1 MPRRSARSLVSLAAR
16 FVLLA
21 LACTFARAARADK
34 TRPTVVIVC
43 PPDDRFGLRVRAELD
58 SLGFQTVVTGEEAGP
73 ASRVSLEGAARR
85 AHAIAA
91 IRGVPAD
98 GGVDVWIADRVT
110 GKTVLR
116 HVESEPGSPD
126 REAAL
131 AIRAVE
137 LLRASMLE
145 TSLPRRPPGEV
156 PAGVEIRE
164 RLQVP
169 ALARS
174 VPPEVRVAVG
184 LASVAWSPGGFGTA
198 SSFALDLGV
207 MPSEHVGVFA
217 TGAASLTSP
226 EIRNP
231 ALGSATLS
239 LVVAG
244 VGARFVFT
252 PRESTWEPFADAGV
266 AAVLLRSQGTG
277 ASAGL
282 VVGVATGA
290 AAAPFTRVGL
300 AFAATPSV
308 RIRADLLVGVIGQ
321 GVSVQIGD
329 KPAASW
335 GLPFLLPS
343 LGIDLGAF

>member
-1 MPRRSARSLVSLAAR
+1 VRRGRSLLVAAAPL
-16 FVLLA
+16 LLA
-21 LACTFARAARADK
+21 LACAFARTARADK
-34 TRPTVVIVC
+34 PRPTVVIVC
-43 PPDDRFGLRVRAELD
+43 PPDDRFGLRVRAELEA
-58 SLGFQTVVTGEEAGP
+58 LGFKTVVTGEEAAP
-73 ASRVSLEGAARR
+73 ASRASLEGAARR

-116 HVESEPGSPD
+116 HVEGEPASAD

-156 PAGVEIRE
+156 PAEREIRE
-164 RLQVP
+164 QLQVP
-169 ALARS
+169 ALAHS
-174 VPPEVRVAVG
+174 VPPDVRVAVG
-184 LASVAWSPGGFGTA
+184 LASVAWSPGGFGPA
-198 SSFALDLGV
+198 SSFALDVAV

-217 TGAASLTSP
+217 TGAATLTSP
-226 EIRNP
+226 EVRSGM
-231 ALGSATLS
+231 LGSATLS

-244 VGARFVFT
+244 AGARFVFT
-252 PRESTWEPFADAGV
+252 PRESTWEPFADAGL
-266 AAVLLRSQGTG
+266 AAVFLRSQGTS
-277 ASAGL
+277 ASPGL
-282 VVGVATGA
+282 VPGVATGL

-300 AFAATPSV
+300 AFAASQSV
-308 RIRADLLVGVIGQ
+308 RIRGDLLVGVIGQ
-321 GVSVQIGD
+321 GVTVQIGGR
-329 KPAASW
+329 PAASW

-343 LGIDLGAF
+343 LGIDFGAF

>member
-1 MPRRSARSLVSLAAR
+1 LL
-16 FVLLA
+16 LLA
-21 LACTFARAARADK
+21 LASTFARPSRADK
-34 TRPTVVIVC
+34 PRPTVVIVC
-43 PPDDRFGLRVRAELD
+43 PPDDRFGLRVRAELE
-58 SLGFQTVVTGEEAGP
+58 SLGFQTVVVGEEDGP
-73 ASRVSLEGAARR
+73 ASRASLEGAARR

-116 HVESEPGSPD
+116 HVESEPGSVD

-145 TSLPRRPPGEV
+145 TSLPTRVPGEV
-156 PAGVEIRE
+156 PAAREIRE

-174 VPPEVRVAVG
+174 APPDVRVAVG

-198 SSFALDLGV
+198 SSFGIDVGV
-207 MPSEHVGVFA
+207 MPSEHVGIFA

-226 EIRNP
+226 EVRNGT
-231 ALGSATLS
+231 LGSATLS
-239 LVVAG
+239 FVLAG
-244 VGARFVFT
+244 GGARFIFT

-266 AAVLLRSQGTG
+266 AAVLLRSQATS

-282 VVGVATGA
+282 VAGVATGL

-300 AFAATPSV
+300 VFAATRSV
-308 RIRADLLVGVIGQ
+308 RIRADLLVGIIGQ
-321 GVSVQIGD
+321 GVSVQIGG